1 MYFFS
6 LFLTVGVCFSNINI
20 SKVRFI
26 VKGRRRERLY
36 PLGWSGISL
45 ETGNKANVLGNQTV
59 DYFNLCNHL
68 NIFGFW
74 TAGWAFEDLFG
85 YFLTFKKTWPWSTT
99 LNHCDMAVVFFFFLS
114 MITFSSFSRLHVQR
128 TGAGVWLLAAEET
141 GDHRGASWHQSP
153 HLLCGANGQRHQRRQ
168 SSGPAAWTGV
178 HTTGQCA
185 FVPLWAFPFYILN
198 RLSRGSVYKCC

>member
-1 MYFFS
+1 MVFKVLGWCIFF

-99 LNHCDMAVVFFFFLS
+99 LNHCDMAVVFFFFCQWSHFPPFQGS
-114 MITFSSFSRLHVQR
+114 MFSALVLVFGCLLQRKPVTTEGHHGTNRHIFYAVQMDR
-128 TGAGVWLLAAEET
+128 GI
-141 GDHRGASWHQSP
+141 RGARVLAQQHGLEFIQRVSALLSP
-153 HLLCGANGQRHQRRQ
+153 CG
-168 SSGPAAWTGV
+168 
-178 HTTGQCA
+178 
-185 FVPLWAFPFYILN
+185 
-198 RLSRGSVYKCC
+198 LSLSIF

>member
-1 MYFFS
+1 
-6 LFLTVGVCFSNINI
+6 
-20 SKVRFI
+20 
-26 VKGRRRERLY
+26 
-36 PLGWSGISL
+36 
-45 ETGNKANVLGNQTV
+45 
-59 DYFNLCNHL
+59 
-68 NIFGFW
+68 
-74 TAGWAFEDLFG
+74 
-85 YFLTFKKTWPWSTT
+85 
-99 LNHCDMAVVFFFFLS
+99 MAVVFFFLS

-198 RLSRGSVYKCC
+198 LLSRGSVYKCCQTADYCSFLFYRYWIFIKSDHRVGRAE